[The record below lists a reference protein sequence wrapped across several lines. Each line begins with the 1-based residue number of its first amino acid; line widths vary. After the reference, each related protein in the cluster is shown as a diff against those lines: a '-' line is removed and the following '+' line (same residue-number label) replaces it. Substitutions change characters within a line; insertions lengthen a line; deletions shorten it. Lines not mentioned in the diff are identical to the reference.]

1 MYAYKNDNEDRL
13 FIERTAL
20 IKRTKPVEMM
30 AYLGIKEKFM
40 LGEIHSQA
48 SNHTTTR
55 ASNLNYTK

>member
-40 LGEIHSQA
+40 LGEIHI
-48 SNHTTTR
+48 
-55 ASNLNYTK
+55 